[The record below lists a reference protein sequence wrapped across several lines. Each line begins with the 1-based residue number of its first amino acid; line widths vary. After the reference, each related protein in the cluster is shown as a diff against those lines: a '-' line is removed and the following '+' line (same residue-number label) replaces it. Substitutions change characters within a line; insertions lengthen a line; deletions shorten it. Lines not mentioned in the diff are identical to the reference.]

1 MERETDP
8 KIIAER
14 VRRLWAALDDVGGH
28 EIIAVL
34 SQTIDHYLFRI
45 DPPPALPTPKHPV
58 IHGEPLSLQPTDR
71 LTVETFLKRK
81 GFYTDERMTPVGCIA
96 SSILRREFPGE
107 QPLKLFGYG
116 HNLYSARHLPVLEQA
131 LTRRLEIEQ
140 EREAR
145 AAAREHRQ
153 AKFEYYH

>member
-1 MERETDP
+1 MRQRVRSRAECVGPYKNMKNETDP

-45 DPPPALPTPKHPV
+45 DPPPALPTP
-58 IHGEPLSLQPTDR
+58 E
-71 LTVETFLKRK
+71 
-81 GFYTDERMTPVGCIA
+81 
-96 SSILRREFPGE
+96 
-107 QPLKLFGYG
+107 LFGYG
-116 HNLYSARHLPVLEQA
+116 HNLYSSRHLPVLERA